1 MNLMHT
7 DLPPETYATRRQAL
21 DMPVTS
27 IALAVIWKS
36 YARLSEACLLCSWAV
51 LVEHGLRKKKKNNKT
66 KSRACPSSMRGMLIS
81 RDYQQGGFSDTLSC
95 KRSSDSSTCPV
106 HEIVGCRKNYCK
118 TLLGSAANAAYCK
131 ACALPTLLH
140 PES

>member
-36 YARLSEACLLCSWAV
+36 YAFLSEACLLCSWAV
-51 LVEHGLRKKKKNNKT
+51 LLEHGLRKKT
-66 KSRACPSSMRGMLIS
+66 KSRACPSSMHSMLIS
-81 RDYQQGGFSDTLSC
+81 RDYQQGGYSDTLSC
-95 KRSSDSSTCPV
+95 KRSPDSSTCPV

-118 TLLGSAANAAYCK
+118 TFARVCSKRCLFQSLRS
-131 ACALPTLLH
+131 PDTLA
-140 PES
+140 P